1 MATYVNDLRLKE
13 ITTGDESGTW
23 GTSTNTNLELIAE
36 AFSYGTEVIT
46 TNADTHTT
54 TIADG
59 ATDPGRALYLK
70 YTGTLDSACTI
81 TIGPN
86 TVSKVWIVENG
97 TSGSQNIILS
107 QGSGANITI
116 PAGDTKV
123 VYSDGAGAGAA
134 FVDAFASLS
143 VVDLKVQD
151 DLTVTDDLIVN
162 GDIDLEGNM
171 DVNGSLETD
180 ALSLNGTTVTSTAAE
195 INLLDGSSAN
205 TVVNSKAV
213 IYGSSGEVAG
223 TLSTAAQPNITSVG
237 TLTGLTTTG
246 DINFGDD
253 DKAIFGAGSDLQ
265 IYHDGSNS
273 YIVDNGTGDLLI
285 RAENNLY
292 LKRTNSDETYLS
304 GTVND
309 AVTLYHNN
317 NAKLATTLT
326 GIDVTGTA
334 TMDGLTVDGNAV
346 VQSAEPRFILGET
359 DVTDQNTRFRNT
371 GGDLQIQTIDDAY
384 TVATNR
390 ISLDHATGDI
400 SFYDD
405 TGVSQALFWD
415 ASAESLGIGTTS
427 PAFGAISTGI
437 EVEGTTAG
445 IRLQGATTGA
455 LEVYHNNGLAT
466 IDSRVA
472 TGGSKLAFNTEGTER
487 LRIDSSGN
495 VGIGTSSPTSLLTVG
510 SGGTANP
517 ASTVAIHNT
526 AADEYRLKL
535 TSASFN
541 ADGKWLGLGFGYSDN
556 YMKAAIIAEAKD
568 SNARTNLH
576 FCLDGN
582 ANDNNAALADSK
594 MTITYGGNVGIGTD
608 SPSEDLH
615 VSGTGDRNIA
625 VESTNTGAGANAGIK
640 ILAADGGDFLLQTG
654 NATGN
659 ALRLYDLNATAERM
673 RIDSSGNTLFGCTA
687 LPSGGAGGAA
697 FETGQS
703 SGRSILQLGTTSTF
717 ALRLANFYN
726 GNGNV
731 GNIIVSGSATAFNT
745 SSDARLKDVTGKARG
760 LEVINQLNPVSY
772 NWKVDGKADEGLIAQ
787 EVLDIVPNAVS
798 GSEEEK
804 YYMDY
809 SKLVVHLVA
818 GIKEQQALIESLTA
832 RITTLEG

>member
-445 IRLQGATTGA
+445 
-455 LEVYHNNGLAT
+455 
-466 IDSRVA
+466 
-472 TGGSKLAFNTEGTER
+472 GTER
-487 LRIDSSGN
+487 MRIDSSGN

-594 MTITYGGNVGIGTD
+594 MTIT
-608 SPSEDLH
+608 H
-615 VSGTGDRNIA
+615 
-625 VESTNTGAGANAGIK
+625 
-640 ILAADGGDFLLQTG
+640 
-654 NATGN
+654 
-659 ALRLYDLNATAERM
+659 
-673 RIDSSGNTLFGCTA
+673 
-687 LPSGGAGGAA
+687 
-697 FETGQS
+697 
-703 SGRSILQLGTTSTF
+703 GRQ
-717 ALRLANFYN
+717 
-726 GNGNV
+726 
-731 GNIIVSGSATAFNT
+731 
-745 SSDARLKDVTGKARG
+745 RG
-760 LEVINQLNPVSY
+760 Y
-772 NWKVDGKADEGLIAQ
+772 W
-787 EVLDIVPNAVS
+787 
-798 GSEEEK
+798 
-804 YYMDY
+804 
-809 SKLVVHLVA
+809 
-818 GIKEQQALIESLTA
+818 
-832 RITTLEG
+832 